1 MSGDER
7 RFRPAKSSIPCLSAG
22 TLFSI
27 TGRAACLSI
36 VMVIWHHAGT
46 RIDGLRITSLGF
58 LGVDMFF
65 VLSGFLIVTLLL
77 RKRDRYGNVS
87 LRKFYMRRTL
97 RIFPVYYALLLL
109 LTLAYLIA
117 APHADSRTTFF
128 LLLPFYLTYT
138 SNWIPHQAANLAITW
153 SLATEE
159 QFYAVWPTVEK
170 FVRSRLIYVPLAAVI
185 IISQLINFGLLDHF
199 LFDIVGLSPELDILQ
214 TTFMAITLGVLAATI
229 AAPAEDLCRTVST
242 ARQLVCIIAHWGGA
256 AAGVSVRPR

>member
-1 MSGDER
+1 
-7 RFRPAKSSIPCLSAG
+7 
-22 TLFSI
+22 
-27 TGRAACLSI
+27 
-36 VMVIWHHAGT
+36 
-46 RIDGLRITSLGF
+46 
-58 LGVDMFF
+58 
-65 VLSGFLIVTLLL
+65 
-77 RKRDRYGNVS
+77 
-87 LRKFYMRRTL
+87 MRRTL

-214 TTFMAITLGVLAATI
+214 TTFMAIALGVLAAHLRCTGRGFMPHCFDRS
-229 AAPAEDLCRTVST
+229 ATGMHHCSLGRRCCWRVSSPPLTSRACR
-242 ARQLVCIIAHWGGA
+242 AW
-256 AAGVSVRPR
+256 